1 MINPST
7 VMVEKGKTQSF
18 TAQVSGTGEYDKTVS
33 WKVEGSGSKA
43 TDISTDGILIIGS
56 DETAAAI
63 TIIAAVNGNS
73 AIMAK
78 ATVTVKTAQSSDSGN
93 TGTTQQPQV
102 EIPKV
107 EADAS
112 GQYSTAEKDVQ
123 DTTKKVYKLVVQA
136 VNVVD
141 KANVDKVMA
150 ENTQVKEAF
159 GGKKSSFVDISL
171 KDITTK
177 QDVQPVGSVTFF
189 RTHCFYCRKR

>member
-33 WKVEGSGSKA
+33 WKVERSGS
-43 TDISTDGILIIGS
+43 
-56 DETAAAI
+56 
-63 TIIAAVNGNS
+63 
-73 AIMAK
+73 K

-93 TGTTQQPQV
+93 TGTMQQPQV

-107 EADAS
+107 EAEAS

-136 VNVVD
+136 INVVD

-189 RTHCFYCRKR
+189 RSHCFYCRKR